1 MAQEVQIEERKK
13 WKKKKKNPIQLTLK
27 MYFDNSEV
35 MLWLWNISEVGVWIS
50 TLTVLTVGQNVGK
63 LRAGLIEH

>member
-13 WKKKKKNPIQLTLK
+13 RKKKKKKPIQLTLK

-35 MLWLWNISEVGVWIS
+35 ML
-50 TLTVLTVGQNVGK
+50 
-63 LRAGLIEH
+63 

>member
-13 WKKKKKNPIQLTLK
+13 RKKKKKKPIQLTLK